1 MEQVHARQYGMIWT
15 FYPLS
20 PSNSFDGTIFHIF
33 NFSDLRIIGK
43 NGVGNYITD
52 SEQAAGVQ
60 TLPNLRCKNFRYV
73 DFKHLV
79 MRKWFV
85 HLAHPQN

>member
-15 FYPLS
+15 FLP
-20 PSNSFDGTIFHIF
+20 F
-33 NFSDLRIIGK
+33 
-43 NGVGNYITD
+43 VGNYITD

-73 DFKHLV
+73 DFEHLV

-85 HLAHPQN
+85 HLAHPSNRASY